1 MRAVTR
7 GTDALRRL
15 KVEHT
20 RARADWRANW
30 LRREPFD
37 WRALLAC
44 AIGGA
49 ALYPLTRH
57 LPFLGHDWIVYFSV
71 LDRVPNFYAYP
82 PWTQAALLPLNQ
94 GTQLQGIALLN
105 SLLLMTVAIAA
116 AREGRWFSR
125 RSRLAAALLAVLTP
139 PVFQLMWQGNV
150 AGLVLLGLVGL
161 PLTLPY
167 ALLQPNLAAW
177 ALVSRARWL
186 LWAAAFGLLSLLLWG
201 WWPGTMLDT
210 IVADAQ
216 RITHPIALGWQALG
230 WPSLLVG
237 LALLPFTT
245 ADPLRLL
252 ALGAFLSPYL
262 MPAHL
267 ALLLP
272 ALGRVAGRQRWLL
285 WGCCWLTL
293 LPAMFLT
300 GWSKAA
306 ALLFPLA
313 VWWLLRRAN
322 PAA

>member
-1 MRAVTR
+1 MQQAAALR
-7 GTDALRRL
+7 ALRR
-15 KVEHT
+15 EH
-20 RARADWRANW
+20 AHVRADWRARW

-44 AIGGA
+44 VLGGV
-49 ALYPLTRH
+49 ALYPLTRW

-71 LDRVPNFYAYP
+71 LDRVSNVYAYP
-82 PWTQAALLPLNQ
+82 PWTRLALLPLNQ

-105 SLLLMTVAIAA
+105 GLLLMTVAVAA
-116 AREGRWFSR
+116 AREGRRFNR
-125 RSRLAAALLAVLTP
+125 PSRLAVAVMAVLTP

-150 AGLVLLGLVGL
+150 AGLVLLGLIGI

-167 ALLQPNLAAW
+167 ALLQPNLAVW

-186 LWAAAFGLLSLLLWG
+186 AWAAVFGLLSLLIWG

-210 IVADAQ
+210 IAADAQ

-230 WPSLLVG
+230 WPSLLIG

-262 MPAHL
+262 MPVHL
-267 ALLLP
+267 LLLLP
-272 ALGRVAGRQRWLL
+272 ALGRVAWRQRWLL
-285 WGCCWLTL
+285 WACCWLTL
-293 LPAMFLT
+293 LPAMFFT

-306 ALLFPLA
+306 ALVFPLA
-313 VWWLLRRAN
+313 VWWLLRGAV
-322 PAA
+322 PAE